1 MTRLFVGRWLTRWC
15 TQPTQCAMPPLS
27 SPKRAKHVQLCREDR
42 TVVQL
47 LTCKLIMY
55 VWHGLKLFFYTSIQQ
70 ALILWLLLGPGT
82 HIDVSIFYYPCWIAQ
97 WLPHVRNLE
106 KEESMLKIFSSIWNV
121 CNMAA
126 APPCLGAVPCSVGTV
141 SLPCSAPRSGDLC
154 LPHFHSPQ
162 PRDRSPLAKHSAD
175 DLFRVSAAKHET
187 HPNSI
192 PPPRMY
198 FIKLT
203 LTYCCSAPPSP
214 EAGQVLRALLAF
226 RSILGHFGAILPRC
240 AAPIAKAGSG
250 GSALCSPAME
260 TPLI

>member
-1 MTRLFVGRWLTRWC
+1 MYAIWQQL
-15 TQPTQCAMPPLS
+15 PPALG
-27 SPKRAKHVQLCREDR
+27 LCPALWALCPCPA
-42 TVVQL
+42 L
-47 LTCKLIMY
+47 L
-55 VWHGLKLFFYTSIQQ
+55 
-70 ALILWLLLGPGT
+70 PGAGT
-82 HIDVSIFYYPCWIAQ
+82 FAFHIFIP
-97 WLPHVRNLE
+97 
-106 KEESMLKIFSSIWNV
+106 
-121 CNMAA
+121 
-126 APPCLGAVPCSVGTV
+126 
-141 SLPCSAPRSGDLC
+141 
-154 LPHFHSPQ
+154 PQ
-162 PRDRSPLAKHSAD
+162 PRDRFPLAKHSAD
-175 DLFRVSAAKHET
+175 DLFRMSAAKHET